1 MASSLSGLIAIVT
14 GGSRGY
20 GAGIAES
27 LKKRGA
33 EVWITGRDEEALKAA
48 ATRLGVHAV
57 RADVTVPADW
67 DRLFDDVLKAAGR
80 LDILVNNAGAGV
92 RVAPVAEQ
100 TDDEIF
106 RSISVNLTGAI
117 LGCRR
122 AAPVMKKQKSGIIV
136 NISSICAT
144 EAWPGWAVYSAAKAG
159 MVQFSKCL
167 YAELRE
173 ASVRITTVIPSWGAT
188 TRFNQA
194 SDIPQFDEQQ
204 QRLAIQ
210 PADIG
215 ELVAH
220 ICSLPSHL
228 EVLDMT
234 VLPMIQEIVPL

>member
-1 MASSLSGLIAIVT
+1 MKNSLSGRVAVVT

-33 EVWITGRDEEALKAA
+33 EVWITGRDEEVLKATA
-48 ATRLGVHAV
+48 ARLGVHAV

-67 DRLFDDVLKAAGR
+67 DRLFDDVLKEAGR

-92 RVAPVAEQ
+92 RIAPVAEQ

-106 RSISVNLTGAI
+106 RSISVNLTGVI

-122 AAPVMKKQKSGIIV
+122 AAPVMKKQKSGTII
-136 NISSICAT
+136 NISSLCAT
-144 EAWPGWAVYSAAKAG
+144 EAWPGWSVYSAAKAG

-173 ASVRITTVIPSWGAT
+173 AGVRVTNVIPSWGAT
-188 TRFNQA
+188 QFSQA
-194 SDIPQFDEQQ
+194 SDIPQLNEQQ
-204 QRLAIQ
+204 RRLSIQ

-215 ELVAH
+215 EIVAH

>member
-1 MASSLSGLIAIVT
+1 MAENLSGLVAVVT

-20 GAGIAES
+20 GEGIAES
-27 LKKRGA
+27 LKNRGA
-33 EVWITGRDEEALKAA
+33 EVWITGRDEEALKATA
-48 ATRLGVHAV
+48 EKLGVRAV
-57 RADVTVPADW
+57 RADVTAPADW

-122 AAPVMKKQKSGIIV
+122 AAAVMKKQKSGTIV

-173 ASVRITTVIPSWGAT
+173 ASVRVTTVIPSWGAT
-188 TRFNQA
+188 QFSQA
-194 SDIPQFDEQQ
+194 SDIPQLDERQR
-204 QRLAIQ
+204 RLAIQ

-215 ELVAH
+215 ELVAQ

-228 EVLDMT
+228 EVLDLT

>member
-1 MASSLSGLIAIVT
+1 MEDGLSSSVVIVT

-27 LKKRGA
+27 LKNRGA
-33 EVWITGRDEEALKAA
+33 EVWITGRDEEVLKAT
-48 ATRLGVHAV
+48 ATRLGVRAV

-67 DRLFDDVLKAAGR
+67 DRLFDNVLKAAGR

-122 AAPVMKKQKSGIIV
+122 ATPVMKKQKSGIIV

-159 MVQFSKCL
+159 MLQFSKCL

-173 ASVRITTVIPSWGAT
+173 ASVRVTTVIPSWGAT
-188 TRFNQA
+188 EFQQA
-194 SDIPQFDEQQ
+194 SDIAPLSDEQ
-204 QRLAIQ
+204 RKRSIQ
-210 PADIG
+210 PGDIG
-215 ELVAH
+215 EIVAQ

-234 VLPMIQEIVPL
+234 VLPTIQEIVPL

>member
-1 MASSLSGLIAIVT
+1 MVENLSGSVAIVT

-20 GAGIAES
+20 GEGIAES
-27 LKKRGA
+27 LKNRGA
-33 EVWITGRDEEALKAA
+33 EVWITGRDESALEVTAN
-48 ATRLGVHAV
+48 RLGVRAV
-57 RADVTVPADW
+57 RADVTAPADW
-67 DRLFDDVLKAAGR
+67 DRLFDEMLKAAGR

-122 AAPVMKKQKSGIIV
+122 AAPLMTKQKSGIIV

-173 ASVRITTVIPSWGAT
+173 DSVRVTTVIPSWGAT
-188 TRFNQA
+188 EFQQA
-194 SDIPQFDEQQ
+194 SDIAPLSDEQKK
-204 QRLAIQ
+204 RAIN
-210 PADIG
+210 PSDIG

>member
-1 MASSLSGLIAIVT
+1 MVKSFSELVAVVT

-27 LKKRGA
+27 LKNRGA
-33 EVWITGRDEEALKAA
+33 EVWITGRDDGALKDMAK
-48 ATRLGVHAV
+48 RLGVRAV
-57 RADVTVPADW
+57 RADVTVSDDW
-67 DRLFDDVLKAAGR
+67 DRLFDDILKAAGR
-80 LDILVNNAGAGV
+80 LDILVNNAGAGI
-92 RVAPVAEQ
+92 RIAPVVEQ
-100 TDDEIF
+100 TDDEIS

-122 AAPVMKKQKSGIIV
+122 AAPVMKKQKSGTIV

-173 ASVRITTVIPSWGAT
+173 AGVRVTNVIPSWGAT
-188 TRFNQA
+188 QFSQSA
-194 SDIPQFDEQQ
+194 GIPQLDEEH

-210 PADIG
+210 PGDIG
-215 ELVAH
+215 ELVAN
-220 ICSLPSHL
+220 ICLLPSHL

-234 VLPMIQEIVPL
+234 ILPMIQEIVPL

>member
-1 MASSLSGLIAIVT
+1 MAESLSELVAVVT

-27 LKKRGA
+27 LKKHGA

-48 ATRLGVHAV
+48 SDRLGVRAV

-67 DRLFDDVLKAAGR
+67 DRLFDDVFKAAGR

-100 TDDEIF
+100 TDDEIL

-122 AAPVMKKQKSGIIV
+122 AAPLMKKQKSGIIV

-144 EAWPGWAVYSAAKAG
+144 EAWPGWSVYSAAKAG
-159 MVQFSKCL
+159 MLQFSKCL

-173 ASVRITTVIPSWGAT
+173 SGVRVTTVIPSWGAT
-188 TRFNQA
+188 EFQQA
-194 SDIPQFDEQQ
+194 SDIAPLSDEQ
-204 QRLAIQ
+204 RKRAIQ
-210 PADIG
+210 LSDIG
-215 ELVAH
+215 EIVAQ

-228 EVLDMT
+228 EVLEMT
-234 VLPMIQEIVPL
+234 VLPTIQEIVPL

>member
-1 MASSLSGLIAIVT
+1 MAESLSGLIAIVT

-20 GAGIAES
+20 GEGIAES
-27 LKKRGA
+27 LAKRGA
-33 EVWITGRDEEALKAA
+33 EVWITGRDEEVLKAT
-48 ATRLGVHAV
+48 ATRLGARAV

-67 DRLFDDVLKAAGR
+67 DRLFDDVLKSAGK

-92 RVAPVAEQ
+92 RIAPVAEQ

-106 RSISVNLTGAI
+106 QSISVNLTGAI

-122 AAPVMKKQKSGIIV
+122 AGPVMKKQKSGTIV
-136 NISSICAT
+136 NISSVCAT

-173 ASVRITTVIPSWGAT
+173 ASVRVTTVIPSWGAT
-188 TRFNQA
+188 DFHQA
-194 SDIPQFDEQQ
+194 SNIPQGDEQQ
-204 QRLAIQ
+204 RSRAIQ
-210 PADIG
+210 PGDIG
-215 ELVAH
+215 EIVAQ
-220 ICSLPSHL
+220 ICSLPAHL

-234 VLPMIQEIVPL
+234 VLPTIQEIVPL

>member
-1 MASSLSGLIAIVT
+1 MAESLSELVAVVT

-27 LKKRGA
+27 LKKHGA

-48 ATRLGVHAV
+48 SDRLGVRAV

-67 DRLFDDVLKAAGR
+67 DRLFDDVFKAAGR

-100 TDDEIF
+100 SDDEIL

-122 AAPVMKKQKSGIIV
+122 AAPLMKKQKSGIIV

-144 EAWPGWAVYSAAKAG
+144 EAWPGWSVYSAAKAG
-159 MVQFSKCL
+159 MLQFSKCL

-173 ASVRITTVIPSWGAT
+173 SGVRVTTVIPSWGAT
-188 TRFNQA
+188 EFQQA
-194 SDIPQFDEQQ
+194 SDIAPLSDEQ
-204 QRLAIQ
+204 RKRAIQ
-210 PADIG
+210 LDDIG
-215 ELVAH
+215 EIVAQ

-228 EVLDMT
+228 EVLEMT
-234 VLPMIQEIVPL
+234 VLPTIQEIVPL